1 MLTSVYSE
9 VHDPNLAMK
18 IIYLE
23 WAEELAFLV
32 HLCCEPDHLDT
43 CLFQLCSSSRCFW
56 SALPWPSW
64 AQRCRHSWS
73 YHFLFKLPPSQDPHL
88 CRTRILPVIDSAPNP
103 SPPETSWRTL
113 LTVHMLILT
122 ASALWLEC
130 NSLRKGDQVG
140 AAGGWGGGGLCRSID
155 HIMEKRA
162 RIGIGFWAGSP

>member
-1 MLTSVYSE
+1 
-9 VHDPNLAMK
+9 MK

-23 WAEELAFLV
+23 WAELAFLV

-64 AQRCRHSWS
+64 EQRCRHLWS
-73 YHFLFKLPPSQDPHL
+73 YHFLFKLPPSQDLHL
-88 CRTRILPVIDSAPNP
+88 CRTRILPVTDSAPNP

-140 AAGGWGGGGLCRSID
+140 SGGGVVCVEVLTTSWRKELEEVLDSELGVHR
-155 HIMEKRA
+155 
-162 RIGIGFWAGSP
+162 GSTNGWECTK